1 MIQVGL
7 IGYGY
12 WGPNLARNIHAHE
25 QLNLHTIAEKQDN
38 KHDQIRL
45 LYPNVTLVQDAYSLI
60 SDDSINVVVIATSV
74 HQHLAFARKALESN
88 KHVLIEKPAG
98 TSFEELK
105 ELETLAH
112 QKKKVL
118 MVDYTFLYNGAVHK
132 LKELIQAD
140 TFGKLNY
147 VDGMRINLGIFQSD
161 VNVIWDLASHDIA
174 IVNYL
179 VGKTPISV
187 KANGVSHTSN
197 GIENIAYLLLAYEDE
212 ELIVHLNCSWSSPVK
227 IRKMMCGGDKQMI
240 IYDDVEPTDKIKV
253 YECNLSHFIDREEVL
268 IDYRTGDI
276 SIPKFN
282 TKEALSILMND
293 LFLAISNG
301 KTPVSSIQVA
311 LNVTKVLAAAQYSIK
326 NGGMEVEIS
335 K

>member
-25 QLNLHTIAEKQDN
+25 HLNLHSIAEKQED

-45 LYPNVTLVQDAYSLI
+45 LYPHVKIVEDAYLLLSNEI
-60 SDDSINVVVIATSV
+60 IDVVIIATSV
-74 HQHLAFARKALESN
+74 QQHITFARKALENN

-98 TSFEELK
+98 TSFSELQ

-112 QKKKVL
+112 EKGKVL
-118 MVDYTFLYNGAVHK
+118 MVDYTFLYNGAVQK
-132 LKELIQAD
+132 LKELLIAD

-147 VDGMRINLGIFQSD
+147 IDGMRINLGIFQSD
-161 VNVIWDLASHDIA
+161 VNVVWDLASHDVA

-187 KANGVSHTSN
+187 RANGVSHTAN
-197 GIENIAYLLLAYEDE
+197 GIENIAYLLLSYEE
-212 ELIVHLNCSWSSPVK
+212 QELIVHLNCSWSSPVK
-227 IRKMMCGGDKQMI
+227 IRKILCGGERQMI

-253 YECNLSHFIDREEVL
+253 YECELSQLRNREEVL

-276 SIPKFN
+276 SIPKFD
-282 TKEALSILMND
+282 TKEALSTLMND
-293 LFLAISNG
+293 LFLAISTD
-301 KTPVSSIQVA
+301 KTPVSSIAIA
-311 LNVTKVLAAAQYSIK
+311 LNVTKVLEAAQHSIK
-326 NGGMEVEIS
+326 NGGIEVKI

>member
-25 QLNLHTIAEKQDN
+25 HLNLHTIAEKKEE

-45 LYPNVTLVQDAYSLI
+45 LYPNLHIVQDAH
-60 SDDSINVVVIATSV
+60 SIVTDNSIDVVVIATSV
-74 HQHLAFARKALESN
+74 HQHLAFARLALENN

-98 TSFEELK
+98 TSLDELKALK
-105 ELETLAH
+105 ELAIE
-112 QKKKVL
+112 KGKVI
-118 MVDYTFLYNGAVHK
+118 MVDYTFLYHGAVQK
-132 LKELIQAD
+132 LKHLVD
-140 TFGKLNY
+140 SDSFGKLNY
-147 VDGMRINLGIFQSD
+147 IDSMRINLGIFQSD
-161 VNVIWDLASHDIA
+161 VNVVWDLASHDVA

-187 KANGVSHTSN
+187 RANGVSHTAN
-197 GIENIAYLLLAYEDE
+197 GIENIAYLLLAYEDQ

-227 IRKMMCGGDKQMI
+227 IRKMLCGGDRQMI

-253 YECNLSHFIDREEVL
+253 YDCDLSHFRNREEVL

-276 SIPKFN
+276 SIPKFD
-282 TKEALSILMND
+282 TKEALSVLMND
-293 LFLAISNG
+293 LYLAISTDKN
-301 KTPVSSIQVA
+301 PASSIHVA
-311 LNVTKVLAAAQYSIK
+311 LNVTKVLDAAQQSIK
-326 NGGMEVEIS
+326 NGGIEVRI

>member
-25 QLNLHTIAEKQDN
+25 HLNLHTIAEKKEE

-45 LYPNVTLVQDAYSLI
+45 LYPNLRIVQDAH
-60 SDDSINVVVIATSV
+60 SIVTDNSIDVVVIATSV
-74 HQHLAFARKALESN
+74 HQHLAFARLALENN

-98 TSFEELK
+98 TSLDELKALK
-105 ELETLAH
+105 ELAIE
-112 QKKKVL
+112 KGKVI
-118 MVDYTFLYNGAVHK
+118 MVDYTFLYHGAVQK
-132 LKELIQAD
+132 LKHLVD
-140 TFGKLNY
+140 SDSFGKLNY
-147 VDGMRINLGIFQSD
+147 IDSMRINLGIFQSD
-161 VNVIWDLASHDIA
+161 VNVVWDLASHDVA

-187 KANGVSHTSN
+187 RANGVSHTAN
-197 GIENIAYLLLAYEDE
+197 GIENIAYLLLAYEDQ

-227 IRKMMCGGDKQMI
+227 IRKMLCGGDRQMI

-253 YECNLSHFIDREEVL
+253 YDCDLSQFRNREEVL

-276 SIPKFN
+276 SIPKFD
-282 TKEALSILMND
+282 TKEALSVLMND
-293 LFLAISNG
+293 LYLAISTDKN
-301 KTPVSSIQVA
+301 PASSIHVA
-311 LNVTKVLAAAQYSIK
+311 LNVTKVLDAAQQSIK
-326 NGGMEVEIS
+326 NGGIEVRI